1 MDHRVGL
8 TGRAQPALTTVRKFS
23 LELLVV
29 LAAVLVYF
37 GVRGITAVNVAVAYE
52 HAADLTAFEK
62 SLGLFVEDSF
72 QDVVAPS
79 QTAIMVMNWVYIWGH
94 WPVIAAVLVWLFL
107 TRHDGY
113 KEIRAAM
120 ILSGAVGLV
129 IFAAYPVAPP
139 RLADPEIMDT
149 VSQHSPAYRVLQPPA
164 LVNQYAAMPSLHVGW
179 DLLMGYA
186 LVRYGRRRWQR
197 VAGVLLPFMMM
208 VAVVATGNHYVVD
221 AVAGV
226 LLVLAGL
233 LLVRYVQARLA
244 RRSRRSHGPSRS
256 VPTQRES
263 PGHEPSSSPV
273 QVYDRR

>member
-1 MDHRVGL
+1 MDHREGL
-8 TGRAQPALTTVRKFS
+8 TGRAQPALLTVRKFS

-149 VSQHSPAYRVLQPPA
+149 VSQHSQAYRVLQPPA

-233 LLVRYVQARLA
+233 LLVRYVQARLP

>member
-1 MDHRVGL
+1 MGQLDGL
-8 TGRAQPALTTVRKFS
+8 TGRARPAVLHVRRFS
-23 LELLVV
+23 IELSVV

-37 GVRGITAVNVAVAYE
+37 GVRGITGVNLAVAYQ
-52 HAADLTAFEK
+52 HAADLTALEK
-62 SLGLFVEDSF
+62 SLGLFVEDSI

-79 QTAIMVMNWVYIWGH
+79 QVAIMAMNWVYIWGH

-120 ILSGAVGLV
+120 IVSGAVGLV

-149 VSQHSPAYRVLQPPA
+149 VSQHSQAYRVLQPPA

-186 LVRYGRRRWQR
+186 LVVHGRALWQR
-197 VAGVLLPFMMM
+197 VAGVLLPLFML
-208 VAVVATGNHYVVD
+208 VAVVATGNHYVLD
-221 AVAGV
+221 AVAGIA
-226 LLVLAGL
+226 LVVASL

-244 RRSRRSHGPSRS
+244 QRSRRPRGSSESLPSQRQVS
-256 VPTQRES
+256 GRVPL
-263 PGHEPSSSPV
+263 SS
-273 QVYDRR
+273 QVDRR